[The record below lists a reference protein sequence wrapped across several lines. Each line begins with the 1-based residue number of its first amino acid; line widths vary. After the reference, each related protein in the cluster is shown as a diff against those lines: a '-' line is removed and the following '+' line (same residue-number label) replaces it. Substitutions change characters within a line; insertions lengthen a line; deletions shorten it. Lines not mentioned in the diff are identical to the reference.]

1 MGKEFVHGGWSLLRK
16 RMWFVVGTGGEG
28 VGAVV
33 KHLLGQMM
41 RVGGG
46 LDPQVAEHGIG
57 LPTAEELDVVFVDT
71 RT

>member
-1 MGKEFVHGGWSLLRK
+1 MGEEGVHGGWSLLRK
-16 RMWFVVGTGGEG
+16 RMRFVVGTGGEG